1 MGFFFENYIAF
12 LRGRVK
18 IPIGGYSPR
27 AFEQDSVEFRNR
39 QYSLDE
45 RRMRRK
51 SVQTYAYLSTH
62 ETEIPLVKRGFLFF
76 YAQEIVRSTL
86 TFIYPIRQL

>member
-1 MGFFFENYIAF
+1 M
-12 LRGRVK
+12 
-18 IPIGGYSPR
+18 
-27 AFEQDSVEFRNR
+27 EFRNR

-51 SVQTYAYLSTH
+51 SVQTYAYLLTH

-86 TFIYPIRQL
+86 TFIYPIRQLCKVGKENGHVYRYDRRNRHD